1 MKEPNSVVIIGI
13 MFLGLKNQEGEKVWI
28 SPKRFQALDNAPSV
42 EFEGFASNNN
52 LVTLEGRAGRQRR
65 INNFIKFFSVLV
77 REV

>member
-13 MFLGLKNQEGEKVWI
+13 MFLGL
-28 SPKRFQALDNAPSV
+28 SPKRFQALNNAPSV